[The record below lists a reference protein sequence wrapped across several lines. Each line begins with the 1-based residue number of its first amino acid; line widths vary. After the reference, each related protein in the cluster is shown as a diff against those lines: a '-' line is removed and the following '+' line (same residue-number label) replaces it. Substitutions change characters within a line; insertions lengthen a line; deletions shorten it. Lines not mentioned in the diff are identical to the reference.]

1 MRTSYATVPTDR
13 ADRYVKQLVSHLG
26 RKAGVAL
33 VGDGHRLTLSAGN
46 CVVRATL
53 GGIELRAEA
62 ETEQALRAVEDVVA
76 RHLERFGQRNELSV
90 AWVTDA
96 PAD

>member
-1 MRTSYATVPTDR
+1 MRTSHATVPTDR
-13 ADRYVKQLVSHLG
+13 ADRYAKQLVSHLG